1 MYRWIRKGRK
11 ILEAVILSFSD
22 QQMITGLSLVIA
34 TRWYMGCTISA
45 YHYDIVCNLVL
56 MSVVTHL
63 CAVTFI
69 TPYFQHLGLGLC
81 RIVLILLT
89 FLFAGFMFAERN
101 NTSFPTGKPS
111 YAPTNSTHVPNLIA
125 PAACFVSGNIN
136 ITNQAEKTFMIMKG
150 SSHVSGFPEYI
161 ILLVFT
167 LLSLGVAAIY
177 SCVTPEKSPRIMWWL
192 WWFRVPLLL
201 AAWAIAIAT
210 TSEFWLMRIWMHD
223 SIWPADNAEY
233 DWTFGQFLPLLLMM
247 LAGLAFVEAFSGK
260 YCNCICGYFTSANV
274 CSRPS

>member
-1 MYRWIRKGRK
+1 M
-11 ILEAVILSFSD
+11 ILSFSD
-22 QQMITGLSLVIA
+22 QQMVTGLSLVIA

-63 CAVTFI
+63 CSVTFI
-69 TPYFQHLGLGLC
+69 TPYFQHRVLGLC

-101 NTSFPTGKPS
+101 NPGFPTGKPS

-136 ITNQAEKTFMIMKG
+136 IANQAEKTFMIIEG

-167 LLSLGVAAIY
+167 LFSLGVAAIY
-177 SCVTPEKSPRIMWWL
+177 SFVNPEKHRKIIWWL
-192 WWFRVPLLL
+192 WGFRVPLLL

-210 TSEFWLMRIWMHD
+210 TCEFWPMRIWMHD

-247 LAGLAFVEAFSGK
+247 LSGLAFVEAFSGK
-260 YCNCICGYFTSANV
+260 SCNWIC
-274 CSRPS
+274 R

>member
-1 MYRWIRKGRK
+1 
-11 ILEAVILSFSD
+11 
-22 QQMITGLSLVIA
+22 MITGLSLVIA
-34 TRWYMGCTISA
+34 TRWMGCTISA

-69 TPYFQHLGLGLC
+69 TPYFQHLVLGLC

-89 FLFAGFMFAERN
+89 LFFAGFMFAERN
-101 NTSFPTGKPS
+101 NTGFPTGKPS
-111 YAPTNSTHVPNLIA
+111 YSPTNSTHVPTLIS

-136 ITNQAEKTFMIMKG
+136 ITNQVEKTFVIIKG
-150 SSHVSGFPEYI
+150 SSHVTGFPQYV

-167 LLSLGVAAIY
+167 LLSLGIAGIY
-177 SCVTPEKSPRIMWWL
+177 SFVTPGKSPRIMWWL

-201 AAWAIAIAT
+201 AAWAIAIGT
-210 TSEFWLMRIWMHD
+210 TNEFWPMRIWMHD

-233 DWTFGQFLPLLLMM
+233 NWTFGQFLPLLMMM

-260 YCNCICGYFTSANV
+260 SCNCICG
-274 CSRPS
+274 

>member
-1 MYRWIRKGRK
+1 M
-11 ILEAVILSFSD
+11 V
-22 QQMITGLSLVIA
+22 TGLSLVIA

-69 TPYFQHLGLGLC
+69 TPYFQNIILGLC

-89 FLFAGFMFAERN
+89 LSFGAFMLAERN
-101 NTSFPTGKPS
+101 NASFPTGKPS
-111 YAPTNSTHVPNLIA
+111 YSPTNSTHVPALIA

-136 ITNQAEKTFMIMKG
+136 ITNQAEKNFMIMKG
-150 SSHVSGFPEYI
+150 SSHVSGFVEYV
-161 ILLVFT
+161 ILIVFT
-167 LLSLGVAAIY
+167 LLSLGIAAIY
-177 SCVTPEKSPRIMWWL
+177 SCVSPKESHRTIWCL
-192 WWFRVPLLL
+192 WCFRVPLLL
-201 AAWAIAIAT
+201 AAWGIAIAT
-210 TSEFWLMRIWMHD
+210 TNEFWQIRIWMHD

-233 DWTFGQFLPLLLMM
+233 SWTFGQFLPLLLMM

-260 YCNCICGYFTSANV
+260 SCSCICG
-274 CSRPS
+274 

>member
-1 MYRWIRKGRK
+1 
-11 ILEAVILSFSD
+11 
-22 QQMITGLSLVIA
+22 
-34 TRWYMGCTISA
+34 MGCTISA

-89 FLFAGFMFAERN
+89 FFFAGFMFAERN

-111 YAPTNSTHVPNLIA
+111 YSPTNSTHVPNLIV

-136 ITNQAEKTFMIMKG
+136 ITNQAEKTFLIMKG
-150 SSHVSGFPEYI
+150 SSHVSGFPEYV

-177 SCVTPEKSPRIMWWL
+177 SCVTPEKSPRTMWWL

-233 DWTFGQFLPLLLMM
+233 NWTFGQFLPLLLMM
-247 LAGLAFVEAFSGK
+247 LAGLAFVEAFSSK
-260 YCNCICGYFTSANV
+260 SCNCICG
-274 CSRPS
+274 